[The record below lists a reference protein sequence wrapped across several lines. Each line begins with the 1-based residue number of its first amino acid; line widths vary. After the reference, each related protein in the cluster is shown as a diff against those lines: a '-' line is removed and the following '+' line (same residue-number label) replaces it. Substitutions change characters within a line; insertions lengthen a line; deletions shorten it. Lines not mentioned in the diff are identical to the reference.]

1 MCTATAPGGR
11 VGGRVV
17 GRTVRWAAMSTHG
30 PAEPADARPTGQSAS
45 TEPTP
50 ESPARDTADGAPT
63 GSGRRGGK
71 DRAKKGSLLRELPV
85 LLVIAFV
92 LALLVKTF
100 LVQAFFIPSGSMEQT
115 LHGCTGCTGD
125 RVLVNKVPY
134 WFGEPE
140 PGDIVVFRG
149 PDTWSPEIAVEEPG
163 NWLSGALLTL
173 GRAIGVA
180 PPSEDD
186 YVKRVIAVGG
196 QTVECCDPEGRVL
209 VDGEPLDE
217 PYIYQDSPLGTGTS
231 TGREFGQVRVPEGRL
246 WVMGDHRSAS
256 ADSKAHMDDEYAGT
270 IAVDDVIGKAAL
282 IVWPLDRFG
291 VLDSPDIQQGQAE
304 GLAPTGSQPTPVQDT
319 AALAAPYAL
328 GLAGAA
334 PLSAWRRRRR
344 GARLT
349 GPSRRPPRTGWRR
362 VRRPAQTRPGRD
374 ADAG

>member
-1 MCTATAPGGR
+1 
-11 VGGRVV
+11 
-17 GRTVRWAAMSTHG
+17 MSTHG
-30 PAEPADARPTGQSAS
+30 PADAADDDAAGRPPADQ
-45 TEPTP
+45 
-50 ESPARDTADGAPT
+50 DTAADATAPT
-63 GSGRRGGK
+63 GSAVAGRGRR
-71 DRAKKGSLLRELPV
+71 REPAKKGSLLRELPV

-140 PGDIVVFRG
+140 PGDIVVFQG
-149 PDTWSPEIAVEEPG
+149 PDSWSPEILVEEPT
-163 NWLSGALLTL
+163 NWFTGAALTL

-186 YVKRVIAVGG
+186 YVKRVIATEG
-196 QTVECCDPEGRVL
+196 QTVECCDPQGRVL

-217 PYIYQDSPLGTGTS
+217 PYIYQDSPLNTGGS
-231 TGREFGQVRVPEGRL
+231 GGREFRPVTVPEGRL

-256 ADSKAHMDDEYAGT
+256 ADSKQHMDDQYAGT
-270 IAVDDVIGKAAL
+270 VAVDDVIGKAAL
-282 IVWPLDRFG
+282 VVWPLDRFTL
-291 VLDSPDIQQGQAE
+291 LDSPDIQQGQVEAAGAVGPE
-304 GLAPTGSQPTPVQDT
+304 PAPVQDT
-319 AALAAPYAL
+319 AALAAPYVL
-328 GLAGAA
+328 GLGGAL
-334 PLSAWRRRRR
+334 PLTAWRRRYRSR

-362 VRRPAQTRPGRD
+362 VRRPAQTRPGRESHTD
-374 ADAG
+374 